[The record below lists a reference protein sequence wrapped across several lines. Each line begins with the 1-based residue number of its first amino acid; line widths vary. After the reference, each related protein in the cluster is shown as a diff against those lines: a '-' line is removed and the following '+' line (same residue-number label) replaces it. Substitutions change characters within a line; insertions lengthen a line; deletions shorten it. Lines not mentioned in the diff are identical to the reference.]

1 MRSTVWVVD
10 PKEGVARADA
20 IAASLAAHGVA
31 ARVHE
36 FPSGPAVV
44 IDDPPAGLAPHA
56 GVVRTAT
63 ADVPAAS
70 AMTRRALLDVFA
82 GALVVT
88 TAAAATGVVTLFA
101 SPPPRRSED
110 ESEIEAASL
119 ADLKAKGAVRF
130 RFGREPCIL
139 VHSGERVYALSLVC
153 THLGCLVEWSAERHQ
168 LVCPCHKA
176 SFGLAGNVIEGP
188 PKRPLPTFD
197 VTVVGDRV
205 LVKRRT
211 EA

>member
-10 PKEGVARADA
+10 RALGVSRADA
-20 IAASLAAHGVA
+20 IAAQLGAQGVA

-36 FPSGPAVV
+36 FPDGPAVV
-44 IDDPPAGLAPHA
+44 VDDPPAGLAPHA

-63 ADVPAAS
+63 VELPAES
-70 AMTRRALLDVFA
+70 ALTRRALLDVFA

-88 TAAAATGVVTLFA
+88 TAAASMGVVTLFA
-101 SPPPRRSED
+101 SPPARRADD
-110 ESEIEAASL
+110 EPEIEAASL
-119 ADLKAKGAVRF
+119 AELKKKGALRF

-139 VHSGERVYALSLVC
+139 VHENGRVHALSLVC
-153 THLGCLVEWSAERHQ
+153 THLGCLVEWSEERHQ
-168 LVCPCHKA
+168 LVCPCHRA

-211 EA
+211 DA

>member
-10 PKEGVARADA
+10 RTLGVERADA
-20 IAASLAAHGVA
+20 IVAQLGAQGVT

-36 FPSGPAVV
+36 FPDGPAVV
-44 IDDPPAGLAPHA
+44 VDDAPAALAPLA

-63 ADVPAAS
+63 VDIPAES
-70 AMTRRALLDVFA
+70 ALTRRALLDVFA

-88 TAAAATGVVTLFA
+88 TAAAALGVVTLFA
-101 SPPPRRSED
+101 SPPPRRAED
-110 ESEIEAASL
+110 DAEIEPASL
-119 ADLKAKGAVRF
+119 ADLKAKGTLRF

-139 VHSGERVYALSLVC
+139 VWSGEHVHALSLVC
-153 THLGCLVEWSAERHQ
+153 THLGCLVEWSPERHQ
-168 LVCPCHKA
+168 LVCPCHRA

-197 VTVVGDRV
+197 VTVSGDRI
-205 LVKRRT
+205 LVKRRG

>member
-10 PKEGVARADA
+10 PRAGVGRADA
-20 IAASLAAHGVA
+20 IAAALAAKGLA

-44 IDDPPAGLAPHA
+44 VDDPPPWLEPED

-63 ADVPAAS
+63 AELPGES
-70 AMTRRALLDVFA
+70 ALTRRALLDVFA
-82 GALVVT
+82 GALVVV
-88 TAAAATGVVTLFA
+88 TAAAAGGVVTLFA
-101 SPPPRRSED
+101 SPPPRRMED
-110 ESEIEAASL
+110 EEEIEAASL
-119 ADLKAKGAVRF
+119 AELKSKGALRF

-139 VHSGERVYALSLVC
+139 VHANGRLHALSLVC
-153 THLGCLVEWSAERHQ
+153 THLGCLVEWSPERHQ
-168 LVCPCHKA
+168 LVCPCHRA
-176 SFGLAGNVIEGP
+176 SFGLTGNVIEGP

-197 VTVVGDRV
+197 VSVVGDRV

-211 EA
+211 TA